1 MFAIVVSSVLCHSGL
16 SQSRD
21 IALSDAKLEQA
32 MGQKSELL
40 LVGSSR
46 VYRHFDCE
54 IIQAELD
61 EEFSVYNLGVQGMWP
76 PREDRFLDR
85 VLNDCVP
92 KVVIVELNPPQS
104 LRGNIRSSATLRS
117 LSLSSAADAINTF
130 CETSKT
136 QTENVTFAASFAA
149 ALAYKYLGFGLFR
162 TEFLPYEPDVIA
174 SAKQKVEASD
184 AGFLSLDNEL
194 IFDPNLEKR
203 RNASPEQLEKRR
215 QANIEKYSGGFEEV
229 SSTLLVKCEEFIA
242 RAKAKNCKLVFFLSP
257 RMGASQL
264 RVVYP
269 VFEKLNEANRIDMSN
284 PRRFPEFYDVDH
296 SFDDGHM
303 NEKGAAV
310 FSKAFAV
317 ELKRLLNSGESNDR

>member
-21 IALSDAKLEQA
+21 IALSDAKLEQS

-104 LRGNIRSSATLRS
+104 LRGNVRSSATLRS
-117 LSLSSAADAINTF
+117 LSPSSAASAINTF
-130 CETSKT
+130 CETSKS
-136 QTENVTFAASFAA
+136 QTENLTFAASFAA

-162 TEFLPYEPDVIA
+162 TEFLPYEPDAIA
-174 SAKQKVEASD
+174 SAVKKIEASD
-184 AGFLSLDNEL
+184 AGFLSLDKEL
-194 IFDPNLEKR
+194 TFDPNLEAR
-203 RNASPEQLEKRR
+203 RNVSPKKLEKR
-215 QANIEKYSGGFEEV
+215 QQVNIEKYSGGFKEL
-229 SSTLLVKCEEFIA
+229 SSTLLAKCEEFI
-242 RAKAKNCKLVFFLSP
+242 KQAKNRNCRLVFFLSP

-264 RVVYP
+264 RAVYP
-269 VFEKLNEANRIDMSN
+269 VFEHLDEANRIDMSD
-284 PRRFPEFYDVDH
+284 PRKYPEFYDVDH
-296 SFDDGHM
+296 SFDDGHL

-310 FSKAFAV
+310 FSRAFAI
-317 ELKRLLNSGESNDR
+317 ELKQLLNSGESD